1 MRGAVCRVDVV
12 AVRGDGGLESVLVGF
27 SGGGVRSR
35 GWSGFV
41 LGAERGGSGEG
52 VKRAKEG
59 TLASRSSLEMTAL
72 RRDAAREFS

>member
-1 MRGAVCRVDVV
+1 VRGAFCRVDVV
-12 AVRGDGGLESVLVGF
+12 AVCGDGGLESIPLGF

-41 LGAERGGSGEG
+41 LGAETGGSGEG

-59 TLASRSSLEMTAL
+59 TLASRSSLEMKGL
-72 RRDAAREFS
+72 KRDAARQFS